1 MNAKSHNLIWE
12 PGGRNTHGNWRDWE
26 DNGGETERME
36 HGKQLTETKLRK
48 QRKEGRG
55 GRERGTR
62 RAVENMKVQTGE
74 TRNNKETATQ
84 KHEIQITSENKREL
98 KLNTE

>member
-36 HGKQLTETKLRK
+36 HGKQLTETKQRK

-55 GRERGTR
+55 GRERDMTSCG
-62 RAVENMKVQTGE
+62 A
-74 TRNNKETATQ
+74 
-84 KHEIQITSENKREL
+84 HESTDRGDK
-98 KLNTE
+98 K